1 MAASNRKKRTGE
13 VVSDKMDKT
22 VVVAVERKVQ
32 HELYK
37 RVINRTS
44 RFMAHDEENEC
55 KVGDEVEIIETKPY
69 SKNKTWK
76 VTEIVREAK

>member
-32 HELYK
+32 HDLYK

-55 KVGDEVEIIETKPY
+55 KEGDQVEIVETKPY

-76 VTEIVREAK
+76 VTEIIRKAK

>member
-32 HELYK
+32 HDLYK

-55 KVGDEVEIIETKPY
+55 KEGDKVEIVETKPY

-76 VTEIVREAK
+76 VTEIIRKAK

>member
-32 HELYK
+32 HDLYE

-55 KVGDEVEIIETKPY
+55 KIGDKVTIVETKPI

-76 VTEIVREAK
+76 LKEIVRKAK

>member
-32 HELYK
+32 HDLYK

-55 KVGDEVEIIETKPY
+55 TVGDKVEIVETKPY

-76 VTEIVREAK
+76 VTEIVRKAK

>member
-1 MAASNRKKRTGE
+1 MAASNRKKRSGE

-32 HELYK
+32 HDLYK

-55 KVGDEVEIIETKPY
+55 KVGDEVEIVETKPY

-76 VTEIVREAK
+76 VTEIVRKAK

>member
-76 VTEIVREAK
+76 VTEIVRKAK